1 MEVSKGRGGKEGGW
15 GRKRWKPIW
24 SRTTCPGKL
33 QIAKGLTPGEYV
45 VVVIDLPNLG
55 IQFINIIIGLCAF
68 LHGLLGLE
76 IYCNKFAPMVWL
88 RTQLT

>member
-55 IQFINIIIGLCAF
+55 IQFINIITELYVFIWSYWGWK
-68 LHGLLGLE
+68 LLQEEEEEEKGE
-76 IYCNKFAPMVWL
+76 
-88 RTQLT
+88 